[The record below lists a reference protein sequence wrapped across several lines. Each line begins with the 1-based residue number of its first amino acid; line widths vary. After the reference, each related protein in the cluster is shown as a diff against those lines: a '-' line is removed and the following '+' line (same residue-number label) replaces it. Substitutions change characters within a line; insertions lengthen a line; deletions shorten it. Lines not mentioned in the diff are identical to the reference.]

1 MAKYDHIDF
10 KPPKGVQE
18 EAAKGLEW
26 RREYGRGGTEV
37 GVARARD
44 LSNGKNISPETARR
58 MASFFARHE
67 VNKQAEGWSPGD
79 DGFPSAGRI
88 AWALWG
94 GDPGK
99 AWSDKLARQMDAAD
113 RPQAS
118 GGPMRKMR
126 IDGPIGTGDGEVS
139 AKMVAEFLEAAGG
152 EPVEFAVHSEGGS
165 VYEGMAIHD
174 LIAAYEGPTRAV
186 IQSMA
191 FSIASYFPM
200 AADEVEITPNGWV
213 MIHNPWVAVEGSDE
227 DIERVAAQVKALRQ
241 QMIAGYSERMG
252 VDAATVQGM
261 MDAETYL
268 DAEQARAKG
277 LVDRVTPVAVR
288 SNRQIVG
295 SAKLPRYVVQALLG
309 PQQREES
316 EMTIEK
322 KPATARAIKQA
333 LPKASADFI
342 VRCMEKEMSME
353 EVKDEYMET
362 SSEEMVKLQEM
373 VEELTEAKAA
383 LTQELEMA
391 KAKVKAMEEEKQQ
404 EMSGRIA
411 ARHRAGGAAV
421 PMPVASGSSATSNP
435 KAEWEQ
441 VVSDYV
447 ASGMTRMN
455 AVKAANRSHGHI
467 RSQLIQVANS

>member
-10 KPPKGVQE
+10 RPPQGVQD

-58 MASFFARHE
+58 MASFFARHG

-241 QMIAGYSERMG
+241 QMIAGYSER
-252 VDAATVQGM
+252 AAM
-261 MDAETYL
+261 L
-268 DAEQARAKG
+268 RPCRA
-277 LVDRVTPVAVR
+277 
-288 SNRQIVG
+288 
-295 SAKLPRYVVQALLG
+295 
-309 PQQREES
+309 
-316 EMTIEK
+316 
-322 KPATARAIKQA
+322 
-333 LPKASADFI
+333 
-342 VRCMEKEMSME
+342 
-353 EVKDEYMET
+353 
-362 SSEEMVKLQEM
+362 
-373 VEELTEAKAA
+373 
-383 LTQELEMA
+383 
-391 KAKVKAMEEEKQQ
+391 
-404 EMSGRIA
+404 
-411 ARHRAGGAAV
+411 
-421 PMPVASGSSATSNP
+421 
-435 KAEWEQ
+435 
-441 VVSDYV
+441 
-447 ASGMTRMN
+447 
-455 AVKAANRSHGHI
+455 
-467 RSQLIQVANS
+467 